1 VADAAV
7 IFDVD
12 GVLLELTRAEEEIFF
27 TALQRFVPTD
37 SLSRDWNSY
46 RIRNDDDIITEILE
60 RHDVAASRKAEV
72 IAHYITLLQTSRLN
86 AVSIKGAGELL
97 QGLSGKAR
105 LGIATANLLG
115 AAQHRLQQAG
125 FWSAVSHHAQG
136 ADGGGHKSVILQ
148 RAIATLNLPLHRIV
162 FIGDNI
168 NDVEAGLRNGVHFI
182 AFSESA
188 GRREI
193 LVKAGATH
201 VSAHHEETQKL
212 ITQLLA

>member
-27 TALQRFVPTD
+27 TALQRFVPTND
-37 SLSRDWNSY
+37 LSRDWNSY
-46 RIRNDDDIITEILE
+46 SIRNDDDIITEILE
-60 RHDVAASRKAEV
+60 RFSVAVSLKTEV
-72 IAHYITLLQTSRLN
+72 IAHYISLLRTSGVN
-86 AVSIKGAGELL
+86 AVSIVGAGELL
-97 QGLSGKAR
+97 QGLGGKAR

-148 RAIATLNLPLHRIV
+148 RAIEKLNLPLNRIV

-168 NDVEAGLRNGVHFI
+168 NDVEAGLNNGVHFI